1 MTWIFRLQ
9 ETGSPVKRHISELV
23 KVQGFPSHGL
33 KKIIF
38 WRTEKKPWIVPLK
51 YTLFVHCSGY
61 TNSGSLY
68 HAGKQLE
75 QALFISKEENDLSQ
89 VDYIY

>member
-23 KVQGFPSHGL
+23 KVQGFPSL
-33 KKIIF
+33 
-38 WRTEKKPWIVPLK
+38 WRTEKKPWTVPLK